1 MDLITQCT
9 TFLLSHLAP
18 NPDPDRLDAY
28 YVYIHPFF
36 PILPA
41 PNHTPLDLPGNLR
54 KDDIPEYE
62 PSSPL
67 GLAIAAVLSLIPCAD
82 DSDDQTQDSRLFR
95 RNYAQY
101 LAQSAL
107 ENIEGENDMPDFI
120 SPSTALAAPRDELE
134 MRRFHP
140 EVPQELE
147 DIIALD
153 ILSFYEYAQR
163 GNLKKMQYRAG
174 QALVSAMALS
184 LHECSDEDLYSEVK
198 ARVWWMTVSKT
209 VFF

>member
-1 MDLITQCT
+1 M
-9 TFLLSHLAP
+9 
-18 NPDPDRLDAY
+18 
-28 YVYIHPFF
+28 YIHPFF
-36 PILPA
+36 PILP
-41 PNHTPLDLPGNLR
+41 PPIHTPLDLPANLR
-54 KDDIPEYE
+54 KNDIPEYE

-67 GLAIAAVLSLIPCAD
+67 GLAIAAVLTLIPCAD
-82 DSDDQTQDSRLFR
+82 DSNYQTKGSVLFR

-107 ENIEGENDMPDFI
+107 ESIEGEKDMPDFI
-120 SPSTALAAPRDELE
+120 IPSTALPEPRDELE
-134 MRRFHP
+134 TRRFHQ

-163 GNLKKMQYRAG
+163 GNLKKMQSRAG

-184 LHECSDEDLYSEVK
+184 LHECSEEDLYSEVK
-198 ARVWWMTVSKT
+198 ARVWWMTVCKPA
-209 VFF
+209 FP

>member
-1 MDLITQCT
+1 
-9 TFLLSHLAP
+9 
-18 NPDPDRLDAY
+18 
-28 YVYIHPFF
+28 VYIHPFF
-36 PILPA
+36 PILP
-41 PNHTPLDLPGNLR
+41 PPIHKPLDLPANLC
-54 KDDIPEYE
+54 KDDIPECE

-82 DSDDQTQDSRLFR
+82 DANHQTRESLLFR

-107 ENIEGENDMPDFI
+107 ESIEGEKDMPDFI
-120 SPSTALAAPRDELE
+120 SPSTALAEPRDGFET
-134 MRRFHP
+134 RRFHH

-163 GNLKKMQYRAG
+163 GNLKKMQSRAG
-174 QALVSAMALS
+174 HALVSAMALS
-184 LHECSDEDLYSEVK
+184 LHACSKEDLYSEVK
-198 ARVWWMTVSKT
+198 ARVWWMTVCKPAFPCSRLNAS
-209 VFF
+209 

>member
-1 MDLITQCT
+1 
-9 TFLLSHLAP
+9 LSHGT
-18 NPDPDRLDAY
+18 NPSDSDRLDAY

-36 PILPA
+36 PILPT
-41 PNHTPLDLPGNLR
+41 PINTPLDLPGKLC

-62 PSSPL
+62 TSSPL
-67 GLAIAAVLSLIPCAD
+67 GLAIAAVLSLIPCTDETNA
-82 DSDDQTQDSRLFR
+82 QTEESRLFR

-107 ENIEGENDMPDFI
+107 ETIEGENDMPDFI
-120 SPSTALAAPRDELE
+120 SPSIALAAPREELE
-134 MRRFHP
+134 SRRFHP

-147 DIIALD
+147 EIIALD

-163 GNLKKMQYRAG
+163 GNLKKMQSRAG

-184 LHECSDEDLYSEVK
+184 IHECSEEDLYSEVK
-198 ARVWWMTVSKT
+198 ARVWWMTVWKPAFPLISP
-209 VFF
+209 